1 MRCDVSARRLC
12 QRSNTLI
19 SGTELPMLKRV
30 SREEDDPRVRNT
42 SIGTVKR
49 PPIRSPVVEVEGP
62 VILTLDLV
70 NVTYNLYRI
79 IVE

>member
-1 MRCDVSARRLC
+1 
-12 QRSNTLI
+12 
-19 SGTELPMLKRV
+19 MLKRV

-49 PPIRSPVVEVEGP
+49 PPIRSPVMEVEGP

-70 NVTYNLYRI
+70 NVT
-79 IVE
+79 V